1 MSSSSLYPA
10 PTRRRGLYEWVLIP
24 ILAMMGASGSLA
36 QVLDDSANVKILS
49 AQSKTLLINNQY
61 FDDMLKG
68 YGLPSGPED
77 IRDEYLNQC
86 GSVSIGNNFA
96 SNQLGTD
103 ITVII
108 VGDIL
113 NVGNSCGGG

>member
-86 GSVSIGNNFA
+86 G
-96 SNQLGTD
+96 
-103 ITVII
+103 
-108 VGDIL
+108 
-113 NVGNSCGGG
+113 

>member
-1 MSSSSLYPA
+1 MPSLSEYPA
-10 PTRRRGLYEWVLIP
+10 APRWRGLYRLLLISGFS
-24 ILAMMGASGSLA
+24 LMSASTSIA
-36 QVLDDSANVKILS
+36 QVLDDSANVKILA

-61 FDDMLKG
+61 FDDMLQG